1 MSIDECILLRS
12 SHLIKIY
19 NIFITLKSSLGP
31 SCSPFPQSPEP
42 QVTWSDICFYGLDF
56 LFNKVSCNW
65 NHTISILLHQ
75 LSFAQPV
82 YLKFS
87 HDVPCISHLLLFITD
102 YCSILRIYV
111 VSCVDGHVG
120 CFQLFGTNALVNA
133 DVQVFT
139 WTYILF
145 LLNKQFGVKLV
156 HLVIC
161 LRLSLFT
168 VANLF
173 F

>member
-1 MSIDECILLRS
+1 MSIDECLLLRS
-12 SHLIKIY
+12 YHLIKIY
-19 NIFITLKSSLGP
+19 NISTTLKSSLGP
-31 SCSPFPQSPEP
+31 SFIPFPQSPEP
-42 QVTWSDICFYGLDF
+42 QVTWSDTCFYGLDF
-56 LFNKVSCNW
+56 LFNKVSRNW
-65 NHTISILLHQ
+65 NHTVSILSHH

-87 HDVPCISHLLLFITD
+87 HDVPCISHLLLFIAE
-102 YCSILRIYV
+102 YYSILWIYV

-120 CFQLFGTNALVNA
+120 CFQFFGTNSLVNP

-161 LRLSLFT
+161 LHLNLFT